1 MKKEPSR
8 DTVYN
13 EEFVLKLLVF
23 GVGVCVIDTENTI
36 DVPQRNNRSLVRGQG
51 NRTKMLNR

>member
-8 DTVYN
+8 DTVYK

-23 GVGVCVIDTENTI
+23 GVGVCVIDTENTTVVF
-36 DVPQRNNRSLVRGQG
+36 DRWCQRFCKVRVLEL
-51 NRTKMLNR
+51 M